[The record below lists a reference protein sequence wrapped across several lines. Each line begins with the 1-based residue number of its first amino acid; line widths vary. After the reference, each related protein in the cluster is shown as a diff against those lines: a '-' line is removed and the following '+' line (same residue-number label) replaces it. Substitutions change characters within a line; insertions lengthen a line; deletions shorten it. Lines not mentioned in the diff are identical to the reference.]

1 MRFEM
6 AAELRLTA
14 ETPAV
19 GDFPNG
25 FTAARVLQ
33 VSERR
38 FQPQRPDPLADGSVA
53 SFEELVQVAAGNAV
67 GEGNVLDRHRAIGEI
82 VADVALDTRQV
93 SEAYG
98 AHAAAERSVI
108 VFERQTQQFHQT
120 LPQTLPGHSA
130 QLLHSPR
137 YAARGVEKQRAR
149 AAAGVVDIAEVAIE
163 NPDPALQ
170 HLRRQLQDPE
180 LVVFRVRELV
190 RQIHRAE

>member
-38 FQPQRPDPLADGSVA
+38 FQPQRPDPLSDGSVA

-82 VADVALDTRQV
+82 LADIALDTREV
-93 SEAYG
+93 SEAHG
-98 AHAAAERSVI
+98 AHAAAERSVSSSSA
-108 VFERQTQQFHQT
+108 R
-120 LPQTLPGHSA
+120 HSNSTKHCPNPSLA
-130 QLLHSPR
+130 TAPSCSIRRGMPR
-137 YAARGVEKQRAR
+137 AVSRNSA
-149 AAAGVVDIAEVAIE
+149 
-163 NPDPALQ
+163 PAPRL
-170 HLRRQLQDPE
+170 E
-180 LVVFRVRELV
+180 S
-190 RQIHRAE
+190 